1 MQKVT
6 LKQLEERVWE
16 RDINSLE
23 SSAEALFDEI
33 KKAVLAGELV
43 SIHGFGSFNATP
55 HIVQSDV
62 NPETSEEKVLILPN
76 FHYSASFRALL
87 N

>member
-1 MQKVT
+1 MLKTT
-6 LKQLEERVWE
+6 LTE
-16 RDINSLE
+16 I
-23 SSAEALFDEI
+23 EARAAAREMEDFKTHTELVFDEI

-43 SIHGFGSFNATP
+43 SIRGFGSFNATP